1 MNPQSAILRRSVQP
15 MLAIAA
21 LALLGSPVAARADA
35 SDQAVDACVQAFVAA
50 HLPQGQRVVFD
61 KQDIVSGPLD
71 IRSRKY
77 RIVLTATGATSGRQ
91 IAKSTCVVD
100 RDRQTITLNGRRV
113 PQGMHAVIAAN
124 ETTAAR

>member
-1 MNPQSAILRRSVQP
+1 MNRQSAILRRSLRP
-15 MLAIAA
+15 MLTVAA
-21 LALLGSPVAARADA
+21 LALLGAPLAGRADA

-77 RIVLTATGATSGRQ
+77 KIVLTATGSTSGRQ
-91 IAKSTCVVD
+91 IAKSTCIVD
-100 RDRQTITLNGRRV
+100 RDHQTITLNGRRV
-113 PQGMHAVIAAN
+113 PQGTHAAIATN